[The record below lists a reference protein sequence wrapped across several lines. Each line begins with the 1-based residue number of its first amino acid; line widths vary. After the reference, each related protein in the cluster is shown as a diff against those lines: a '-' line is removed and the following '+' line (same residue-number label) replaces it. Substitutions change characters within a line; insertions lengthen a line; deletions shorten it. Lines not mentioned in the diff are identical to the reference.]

1 MLEFY
6 EPCLNLMSNEDHSI
20 MGAIVALKEPVEGKI
35 LQEVV
40 DELQV
45 RFPYFYVKAVYSGDD
60 IIAVPNSLPMT
71 VRNTWNPI
79 SLNSEESNY
88 HLAAWKYEEHR
99 LSFEILHALTDGDG
113 FLPYIKSVLFLYLSK
128 ATGESFNPA
137 GFRLPGDVMPAS
149 ETGNPFMDI
158 SFDDIKAPFYKKK
171 PIQDFFR
178 LITGMDNEKR
188 VFYLKLNE
196 ANVMKYCRDKDASPN
211 VLFSV
216 LLAKAARRYD
226 PVSEKTI
233 TVSVI
238 IDHKA
243 ILGNNDNYRLFVGEA
258 VLDFLKSRET
268 DDIVKSCTIAR
279 GQLMLQ
285 AQPEN
290 SLWEIKQRKQMQ
302 PTPPQDIAQASICV
316 SYPKSRSFGP
326 LDPYIKELY
335 IITSLSKITDILCEV
350 SCINHSFF
358 LSFIQPFS
366 SEKYLECFL
375 RELRT
380 AEIGYEIISSE
391 PIRMCRIESMKK
403 G

>member
-6 EPCLNLMSNEDHSI
+6 EPCLNLMSDEYHNV
-20 MGAIVALKEPVEGKI
+20 MGIIVALKEPVDGKI
-35 LQEVV
+35 LQEAV

-45 RFPYFYVKAVYSGDD
+45 RFPYFYVKAAFRGDD
-60 IIAVPNSLPMT
+60 IIAVPNDLPMT

-88 HLAAWKYEEHR
+88 HLAAWKYEDNR
-99 LSFEILHALTDGDG
+99 LSFEILHAMTDGDG
-113 FLPYIKSVLFLYLSK
+113 CLPYIKSVLFLYLSK
-128 ATGESFNPA
+128 ATGESFDPT
-137 GFRLPGDVMPAS
+137 GFRLPEDVIPIS
-149 ETGNPFMDI
+149 ETGDPFREM
-158 SFDDIKAPFYKKK
+158 SFDDVEAPFYKKK
-171 PIQDFFR
+171 PISDFLR

-188 VFYLKLNE
+188 VFYMKLDE

-226 PVSEKTI
+226 PISEKAITI
-233 TVSVI
+233 SVI

-243 ILGNNDNYRLFVGEA
+243 ILGNYDNYRLFVGDA
-258 VLDFLKSRET
+258 ILDFPKSRET

-290 SLWEIKQRKQMQ
+290 SLWDIKQRKQMQ
-302 PTPPQDIAQASICV
+302 PTPLPDIALASICV
-316 SYPKSRSFGP
+316 SYPRSRSFGP

-335 IITSLSKITDILCEV
+335 IMTSLSKITDILLEV
-350 SCINHSFF
+350 SCINHNFF
-358 LSFIQPFS
+358 LSFMQPFS
-366 SEKYLECFL
+366 SEKYFECFL
-375 RELRT
+375 HVLKD
-380 AEIGYEIISSE
+380 AEIGYEVLSDE
-391 PIRMCRIESMKK
+391 PIRMCRVEPMNK